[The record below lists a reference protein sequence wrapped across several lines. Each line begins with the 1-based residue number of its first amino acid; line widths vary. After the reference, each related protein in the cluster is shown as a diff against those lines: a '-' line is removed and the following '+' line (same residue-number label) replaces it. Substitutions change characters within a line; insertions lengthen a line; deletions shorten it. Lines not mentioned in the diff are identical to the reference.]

1 MEHGEH
7 PEEVSTQPG
16 VTPISVCVINKMLHI
31 WLDTAQTQT
40 SQLITT
46 VECLALPI
54 PTEMGTD
61 DRWHWTTTF
70 SEHNHK

>member
-16 VTPISVCVINKMLHI
+16 AMSISVCVIGEMDHI
-31 WLDTAQTQT
+31 WLDAAQTQA
-40 SQLITT
+40 SQLITA

-54 PTEMGTD
+54 PTEMGVD

-70 SEHNHK
+70 SERNHK

>member
-7 PEEVSTQPG
+7 PEEVLTQPG
-16 VTPISVCVINKMLHI
+16 AMPISVCVIGEMDHI
-31 WLDTAQTQT
+31 WLDVAQMQA

-54 PTEMGTD
+54 PTEMGMD
-61 DRWHWTTTF
+61 DRRHWTTTF
-70 SEHNHK
+70 SKCNHK